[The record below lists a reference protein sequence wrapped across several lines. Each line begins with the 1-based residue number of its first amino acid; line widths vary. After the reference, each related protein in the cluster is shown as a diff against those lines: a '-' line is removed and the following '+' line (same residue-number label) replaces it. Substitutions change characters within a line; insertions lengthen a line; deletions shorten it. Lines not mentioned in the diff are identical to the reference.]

1 MVTIPEAKEKAF
13 SHHSP
18 FFFSIRERLW
28 YPPLFIINFSTR
40 LPEVYMYDVKQ
51 IRNTVILGH
60 GNSGKTTLAEALLFT
75 AGAIKRLGK
84 VDDGTASM
92 DFEEEEI
99 KRQISISTASHHFTW
114 KKHQVF
120 LSDTPGDDNFFNEA
134 KFASLVADSAILAVG
149 SVLGVRNQTE
159 HFVDLIQE
167 RQLPCLICIT
177 KMDRERANFQKT
189 VDEIKEAFELNPV
202 VLYLPI
208 GQEKDFQ
215 GVVDIVHQQALFFKE
230 DGTVQENEIP
240 ANMLDEVAARREN
253 MMEYVAETDDDLIE
267 VFLEEGELSQE
278 ELTAGLIAG
287 ICQGKIAPVFPCSSL
302 KNAGSSLVLDAIAEL
317 LPSPDQRPATIGTDP
332 TTKDLVERART
343 ADAPFSAQV
352 FKTMADPFAG
362 RLTLFRVLSGTLTGD
377 SFYNSSKGASER
389 FGHLFLMQGKQQNQ
403 VESAVPGMIIAV
415 AKLKETETGDTL
427 CEQST
432 PILYERPQPMPWV
445 ISYAVRATNEKDEE
459 KLFSVLTRLLD
470 EDPTLKMIHEHQ
482 THEVLI
488 SGVGQVHLDALK
500 DKLKRKFSVEMELTL
515 PKIAYRETL
524 KNKATAQGKHKKQS
538 GGRGQYGDCTI
549 ELEPLHDNEHFEF
562 VDKIVGGVIPQQYRP
577 AVEKGILEAMEK
589 GVIAGYPFEGLKVTL
604 VDGSFHNVDSSEMAF
619 KIAGSLAF
627 KKGVAEAEPALL
639 EPIME
644 MEIQVD
650 KDHVGD
656 VMGDLNSRRGRV
668 LGMDTAGRY
677 ELVKAQ
683 VPQAEIQLYAPDLTS
698 MTGGRGS
705 FRVWFSHY
713 EEVPAHISEKIITE
727 HDGA

>member
-1 MVTIPEAKEKAF
+1 
-13 SHHSP
+13 
-18 FFFSIRERLW
+18 
-28 YPPLFIINFSTR
+28 
-40 LPEVYMYDVKQ
+40 MYDVKQ

-75 AGAIKRLGK
+75 AGAINRLGK
-84 VDDGTASM
+84 VDDGTTSM
-92 DFEEEEI
+92 DYEEEEI
-99 KRQISISTASHHFTW
+99 KRKISISTACNHFTW
-114 KKHQVF
+114 KKRQIF
-120 LSDTPGDDNFFNEA
+120 LADTPGDDNFFNEA
-134 KFASLVADSAILAVG
+134 KFASLVADSAILTVG
-149 SVLGVRNQTE
+149 AVLGVRNQTE

-177 KMDRERANFQKT
+177 KMDRDRANFQKT
-189 VDEIKEAFELNPV
+189 LDEIKGNLTLNPV
-202 VLYLPI
+202 VLHLPI

-215 GVVDIVHQQALFFKE
+215 GVVDIVHEQALFFQE
-230 DGTVQENEIP
+230 DGTVQQGEIP
-240 ANMLDEVAARREN
+240 AEMVEEVATRREN

-278 ELTAGLIAG
+278 QLTTGLITG
-287 ICQGKIAPVFPCSSL
+287 IYQGKIAPVFPCASL
-302 KNAGSSLVLDAIAEL
+302 NNAGSSLVLDALTEL
-317 LPSPDQRPATIGTDP
+317 LPSPEQRPAAIGTDP
-332 TTKDLVERART
+332 IAKDLVERAGT
-343 ADAPFSAQV
+343 AEAPFSAQV

-362 RLTLFRVLSGTLTGD
+362 RLTLFRVFSGTLAGD
-377 SFYNSSKGASER
+377 SFYNSSRGESER
-389 FGHLFLMQGKQQNQ
+389 FGHLFLMQGKEQQQ
-403 VESAVPGMIIAV
+403 IETAVPGMIVAV

-427 CEQST
+427 CDQQA
-432 PILYERPQPMPWV
+432 PIVYERPEPMPSV
-445 ISYAVRATNEKDEE
+445 MSYAVSATNEKDEE
-459 KLFSVLTRLLD
+459 KLFSILTRLLD
-470 EDPTLKMIHEHQ
+470 EDPTIKMTREAQ

-500 DKLKRKFSVEMELTL
+500 DKMKRKFSVEMELTL

-524 KNKATAQGKHKKQS
+524 KKKATAQGKHKKQS
-538 GGRGQYGDCTI
+538 GGRGQYGDCTV
-549 ELEPLHDNEHFEF
+549 ELEPLQNGEHFEF

-604 VDGSFHNVDSSEMAF
+604 IDGSFHNVDSSEMAF

-627 KKGVAEAEPALL
+627 KKGVSEADPVLL

-713 EEVPAHISEKIITE
+713 EEVPAHIAEKII
-727 HDGA
+727 GAHEAA